1 MSVVCLVEHD
11 ASGVLPAS
19 KRALTF
25 ARSLAEALATP
36 LRAMLVGEVSR
47 LAAEDLARYG
57 VGEAHVA
64 SSPRLAAYTPAAW
77 ARSLL
82 ELGERED
89 ASAVVAAAT
98 DRGNEVLAHA
108 GALSEQPVAAN
119 CLSFARAE
127 PGGVTLT
134 RYRWAGT
141 LLEDAELEG
150 RPALVTVVPD
160 AAPDEPLD
168 EVGEVTETV
177 WEPTL
182 DDAAFVVAVT
192 GTEARPPGSTS
203 LGEARVVIGGGR
215 GVGSAEGFA
224 PLEELAALLGGVVGV
239 SRVVTSNGW
248 RPHSQQVG
256 QTGSKIAPNLYLAC
270 GISGAIQHLA
280 GCRGAKTVVAIN
292 TDGEAPI
299 MRRADYAVIGDV
311 SEVVPALI
319 AAIRERPGR

>member
-1 MSVVCLVEHD
+1 VSVICLVEHD
-11 ASGVLPAS
+11 AAGVLPAT

-25 ARSLAEALATP
+25 AR
-36 LRAMLVGEVSR
+36 G
-47 LAAEDLARYG
+47 LAAAFESPLVSMSVGALTEAALDDLSRYG
-57 VGEAHVA
+57 VSSTCAA
-64 SSPRLAAYTPAAW
+64 SSSRLGAYAPAAW

-82 ELGERED
+82 ELSESRDG
-89 ASAVVAAAT
+89 SAVVAAAT

-127 PGGVTLT
+127 LGSITLT

-141 LLEDAELEG
+141 LLEEAELEG

-160 AAPDEPLD
+160 AAPDVPSD
-168 EVGEVTETV
+168 AAGPVTETA

-182 DDAAFVVAVT
+182 DDAAFVVQVT
-192 GTEARPPGSTS
+192 GSEARPPGSTS
-203 LGEARVVIGGGR
+203 LGEARVVVGGGR

-224 PLEELAALLGGVVGV
+224 PLEELADLLGGVVGV

-256 QTGSKIAPNLYLAC
+256 QTGTKIAPNLYLAC

-311 SEVVPALI
+311 STIVPALI
-319 AAIRERPGR
+319 AAIRERPAR